1 MKIAISASGSTQES
15 AFNPRF
21 GRCDYFLINDTDAG
35 VWEAFPNPA
44 AGARGGA
51 GPQAAQFISNQ
62 GVEVVISGRYGPNA
76 FAALDAAGIKA
87 YISSTGTVLEAQGKF
102 LAGDLEQIGAATGP
116 ELHGKG

>member
-51 GPQAAQFISNQ
+51 GPQAAQFIANQ
-62 GVEVVISGRYGPNA
+62 GVEVVISGRFGPNA
-76 FAALDAAGIKA
+76 FAALDAAGVKA
-87 YISSTGTVLEAQGKF
+87 YVAQTGTVLEAQGKF
-102 LAGDLEQIGAATGP
+102 LAGDLDQTGAATGP